1 MGPPLQTS
9 VLGRDQVVNS
19 SAGRGKCAPDERL
32 GLRVLGFRDVW
43 GVRERGMFGVGCTLI
58 GVISITLNGV
68 F

>member
-43 GVRERGMFGVGCTLI
+43 GGVY
-58 GVISITLNGV
+58 LNWGYKYNLKWGFLV
-68 F
+68 P